1 MPHIAISMYKG
12 RTDEQKKAL
21 AAEIQK
27 CVCDTLG
34 VGAEVVSVSL
44 CDVEPEDWGEH
55 IGSIPAAEMIIFPA
69 K

>member
-1 MPHIAISMYKG
+1 MPHVAISMYKG

-34 VGAEVVSVSL
+34 VAAEVVSVSL
-44 CDVEPEDWGEH
+44 CELEPETWNEH
-55 IGSIPAAEMIIFPA
+55 MKSVPEAQMMIAPG